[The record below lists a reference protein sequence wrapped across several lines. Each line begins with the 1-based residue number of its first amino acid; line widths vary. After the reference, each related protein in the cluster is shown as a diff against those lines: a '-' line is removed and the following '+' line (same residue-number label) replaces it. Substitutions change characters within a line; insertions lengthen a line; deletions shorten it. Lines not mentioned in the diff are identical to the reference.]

1 MESFIKEYTS
11 LKEELARMR
20 EACESLRKSNL
31 KGDLQELKNSI
42 FEISSSK
49 TPIHRQSFRRDH
61 RTEPEG
67 LRPILKDRGHKRHDV
82 VFAEPLNVEPTSKQ
96 SFMQLQPNYPYQ
108 YGTLDSY
115 QRQSG
120 RRKY

>member
-1 MESFIKEYTS
+1 
-11 LKEELARMR
+11 MR

-49 TPIHRQSFRRDH
+49 APIVQRQSIRRDY

-67 LRPILKDRGHKRHDV
+67 LRPILKDRSYKRHDV
-82 VFAEPLNVEPTSKQ
+82 LFSEPLNSEPTSKHHP
-96 SFMQLQPNYPYQ
+96 FIKLQPTSPYQ

-120 RRKY
+120 RRKF